1 MKRIVLNFEGG
12 LDTFYSDSEVIYK
25 AKKAGQKE
33 LGGFSIEDAI
43 IEDAI
48 IEAFELGAAMATD
61 TISEILEGGL

>member
-1 MKRIVLNFEGG
+1 MRRIVLDFEGG

-43 IEDAI
+43 L
-48 IEAFELGAAMATD
+48 EAFELGAAMATD
-61 TISEILEGGL
+61 TISEILDWRL

>member
-33 LGGFSIEDAI
+33 LGSFS

-61 TISEILEGGL
+61 TITEVLEGGL

>member
-25 AKKAGQKE
+25 AKKAGQKSK
-33 LGGFSIEDAI
+33 GGFSIEDAI
-43 IEDAI
+43 L
-48 IEAFELGAAMATD
+48 EAFELGAAMATD

>member
-1 MKRIVLNFEGG
+1 MRRIVLDFEGG

-43 IEDAI
+43 L
-48 IEAFELGAAMATD
+48 EAFELGAAMATD

>member
-43 IEDAI
+43 IE
-48 IEAFELGAAMATD
+48 AFELGAAMATD
-61 TISEILEGGL
+61 TITEVLEGGL

>member
-1 MKRIVLNFEGG
+1 MRRIVLNFEGG
-12 LDTFYSDSEVIYK
+12 LDAFYSDSEVIYK

-43 IEDAI
+43 IE
-48 IEAFELGAAMATD
+48 AFELGAAMATD

>member
-1 MKRIVLNFEGG
+1 MRRIVLNFEGG

-43 IEDAI
+43 IE
-48 IEAFELGAAMATD
+48 AFELGAAMATD

>member
-1 MKRIVLNFEGG
+1 MRRIVLNFEGG

-43 IEDAI
+43 IE
-48 IEAFELGAAMATD
+48 AFELGAAMATE

>member
-25 AKKAGQKE
+25 AKKAGQKSK
-33 LGGFSIEDAI
+33 GGFS

>member
-25 AKKAGQKE
+25 AKKAWQKE
-33 LGGFSIEDAI
+33 LGGFS

>member
-1 MKRIVLNFEGG
+1 MRRIVLDFEGG

-43 IEDAI
+43 IE
-48 IEAFELGAAMATD
+48 AFELGAAMATD

>member
-1 MKRIVLNFEGG
+1 MRRIVLNFEGG
-12 LDTFYSDSEVIYK
+12 LYTFYSDSEVIYK

-43 IEDAI
+43 IE
-48 IEAFELGAAMATD
+48 AFELGAAMATD

>member
-33 LGGFSIEDAI
+33 LGGFSTEDAI
-43 IEDAI
+43 L
-48 IEAFELGAAMATD
+48 EAFELGAAMATD

>member
-1 MKRIVLNFEGG
+1 MRRIVLDFGGG

-33 LGGFSIEDAI
+33 LGGFSIEDAS
-43 IEDAI
+43 IEV
-48 IEAFELGAAMATD
+48 FELGAAMATD

>member
-43 IEDAI
+43 R
-48 IEAFELGAAMATD
+48 EAFKLGAETAAEA
-61 TISEILEGGL
+61 IEEEIDY

>member
-33 LGGFSIEDAI
+33 LGSFS

-61 TISEILEGGL
+61 TISEILEGGI

>member
-43 IEDAI
+43 IE
-48 IEAFELGAAMATD
+48 AFELGAAMATD

>member
-1 MKRIVLNFEGG
+1 MRRIVLNFEGG

-43 IEDAI
+43 IE
-48 IEAFELGAAMATD
+48 AFELGAAMATD
-61 TISEILEGGL
+61 TITEILEGGI

>member
-1 MKRIVLNFEGG
+1 MRRIVLDFEGG
-12 LDTFYSDSEVIYK
+12 LDTFYSDSEIIYK

-33 LGGFSIEDAI
+33 LGGFS

>member
-1 MKRIVLNFEGG
+1 MRRIVLDFEGG

-43 IEDAI
+43 IE
-48 IEAFELGAAMATD
+48 AFELGAAMATD
-61 TISEILEGGL
+61 TITEILEGGI

>member
-12 LDTFYSDSEVIYK
+12 LNTFYSDSEVIYK

-43 IEDAI
+43 IE
-48 IEAFELGAAMATD
+48 AFELGAAMATD

>member
-43 IEDAI
+43 L
-48 IEAFELGAAMATD
+48 EAFELGAAMATD

>member
-1 MKRIVLNFEGG
+1 MRRIVLNFEGG
-12 LDTFYSDSEVIYK
+12 LETFYSDSEVIYK

-43 IEDAI
+43 IE
-48 IEAFELGAAMATD
+48 AFELGAAMATD